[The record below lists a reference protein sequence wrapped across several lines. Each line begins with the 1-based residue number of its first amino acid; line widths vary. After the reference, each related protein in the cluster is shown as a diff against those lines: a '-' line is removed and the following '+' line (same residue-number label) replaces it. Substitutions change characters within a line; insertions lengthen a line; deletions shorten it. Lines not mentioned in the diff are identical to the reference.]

1 MNADW
6 EMAMAERGAGGSDGA
21 ARREV
26 ADDALD
32 DLEPE
37 VVEDLEVDEK
47 AEDVRGGSLGCITF

>member
-1 MNADW
+1 MT
-6 EMAMAERGAGGSDGA
+6 ERGAGGSDGA

-26 ADDALD
+26 ADGALG